1 MTLKVKHDGLPDYPV
16 PPSPMG
22 EIVDEGW
29 EVEPA
34 VVKRTLEENDPE
46 FLLIDCRRPDELE
59 IAKIEPSLFFQMQTM
74 PGRVDELKQYIDRDV
89 IVFCHHGRRSLRVAA
104 LLRHHGFG
112 RIKSMAGGID
122 RWSEEIDPEVAVY

>member
-1 MTLKVKHDGLPDYPV
+1 MTPKVKLDGLPDYPV

-22 EIVDEGW
+22 EVVDETW

-34 VVKRTLEENDPE
+34 HVKQKLGENDPE

-74 PGRVDELKQYIDRDV
+74 PKRVDELMQYIDRDV
-89 IVFCHHGRRSLRVAA
+89 IVFCHHGRRSLRVASF
-104 LLRHHGFG
+104 LRHHGFA
-112 RIKSMAGGID
+112 RVKSMAGGID
-122 RWSEEIDPEVAVY
+122 RWSEEIDPDVAVY